1 MTVSR
6 FRTIIYIVAAI
17 VSLAG
22 LADATYLTVQALTG
36 ETLGCGGSPD
46 CFKVLGSAYARVAGI
61 PVASFGVLAYFSV
74 FTFATFA
81 LFGYARARIFLILTV
96 GAMFLGTLWLLYVQA
111 FLLHAYCRYCLF
123 SAATTFLLAGLVI
136 ALPSGTREISRLS
149 GPFSCLAR
157 AAALAHALE
166 SGNGARARL

>member
-1 MTVSR
+1 MTASR
-6 FRTIIYIVAAI
+6 FRTIIYVVAAI

-81 LFGYARARIFLILTV
+81 LSGYARARIFLILTV

-136 ALPSGTREISRLS
+136 ALPPGRERSV
-149 GPFSCLAR
+149 A
-157 AAALAHALE
+157 
-166 SGNGARARL
+166 